1 VERSTWTDERINDF
15 TQRVDADIREFR
27 VEVRA
32 GFAEIRGELAALRL
46 MVMRFG
52 GGLLIAQFGM
62 IAALIA
68 RG

>member
-1 VERSTWTDERINDF
+1 VERSAWTDERIDDF
-15 TQRVDADIREFR
+15 AQRVDVDIRELR
-27 VEVRA
+27 MEMRT
-32 GFAEIRGELAALRL
+32 GFSEIRSEISALRL
-46 MVMRFG
+46 VVVRFG

>member
-1 VERSTWTDERINDF
+1 MERSAWTDERINDF
-15 TQRVDADIREFR
+15 AQRVDADIRELR
-27 VEVRA
+27 VEMRA
-32 GFAEIRGELAALRL
+32 GFAEIRAELSALRL